1 MNAATSSMD
10 GGAGTSSCSF
20 DREDFLAEG
29 DDEAED
35 FFSSAFFDGPRFVDV
50 LFFDAPE
57 SPVRVSRVAA
67 GASSVRGDATP
78 VSVFLDEALDTFFAA
93 LPLPFV
99 VASVSDAGRFAA
111 FDAAGRF
118 DGSALDDA
126 AAVASDFFASDF
138 FAAAA
143 GALAALCLRPAV
155 EVFDA
160 VLRAVR
166 VDGEALFAFGCASEP
181 FGSCERGSSIMDC
194 VLLTVRRTRMR
205 HGMSS
210 PPTRFSR

>member
-20 DREDFLAEG
+20 DREDFLAA
-29 DDEAED
+29 DDDDAGD
-35 FFSSAFFDGPRFVDV
+35 FFSSAFFDAPRFVDV
-50 LFFDAPE
+50 TFFDAPE

-93 LPLPFV
+93 LLLPFV

-111 FDAAGRF
+111 FEAAACF
-118 DGSALDDA
+118 DGSALADA
-126 AAVASDFFASDF
+126 AAFASDF
-138 FAAAA
+138 FAAVA
-143 GALAALCLRPAV
+143 GAFAALCLRAAV

-194 VLLTVRRTRMR
+194 VLLTVIRRRMR

>member
-50 LFFDAPE
+50 LFFDSPE
-57 SPVRVSRVAA
+57 PPVRVSRVAA

-93 LPLPFV
+93 LPFV
-99 VASVSDAGRFAA
+99 VASVSDEGRFAA
-111 FDAAGRF
+111 FEAAGRF
-118 DGSALDDA
+118 DGSALADA
-126 AAVASDFFASDF
+126 AAFASDF
-138 FAAAA
+138 FAAVA
-143 GALAALCLRPAV
+143 GAFAALCLRAAV

-194 VLLTVRRTRMR
+194 VLLTVIRRRMR